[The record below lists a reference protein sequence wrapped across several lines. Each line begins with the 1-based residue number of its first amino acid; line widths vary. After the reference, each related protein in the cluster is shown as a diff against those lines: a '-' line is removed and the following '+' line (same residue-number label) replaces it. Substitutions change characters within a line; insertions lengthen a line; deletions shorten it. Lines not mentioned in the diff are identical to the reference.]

1 MSDCPQTVLP
11 VHNPERTGS
20 TLFQLGRVGS
30 GEALVLLALGV
41 CWLLFFNELRGEW
54 QINPQYS
61 YGYVVP
67 LLGAALLWRRWPDR
81 PAAIPGASPLMVV
94 ALFVLVRW
102 LQSRGV
108 EFCPALPLG
117 RPAMDPAFRSGVGIH
132 AYRRALADAMG
143 T

>member
-30 GEALVLLALGV
+30 GEALVLLALGI

-67 LLGAALLWRRWPDR
+67 MLGAALLWRRWPDR
-81 PAAIPGASPLMVV
+81 PPANPGTFSLLPGAVIGL
-94 ALFVLVRW
+94 LL
-102 LQSRGV
+102 LQ
-108 EFCPALPLG
+108 LP
-117 RPAMDPAFRSGVGIH
+117 FS
-132 AYRRALADAMG
+132 
-143 T
+143 